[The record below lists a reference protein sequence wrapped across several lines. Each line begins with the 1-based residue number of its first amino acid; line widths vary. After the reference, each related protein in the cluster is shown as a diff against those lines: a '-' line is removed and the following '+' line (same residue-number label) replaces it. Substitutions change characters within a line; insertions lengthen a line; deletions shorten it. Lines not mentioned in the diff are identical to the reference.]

1 MHNATS
7 GRPTGRFEYD
17 VALEAW
23 QWDEEVF
30 HIHGYAPGSIEPTT
44 KLFVESKHPEDRD
57 RVEAMLRQVR
67 ETGEP
72 FSVFCRLIGADGTE
86 RRVVLLGEGV
96 REGDQVRA
104 IEGYYLDL
112 TPDFEAEGEDTAH
125 AAVEASAESRA
136 VIEQAKG
143 MLMLAY
149 GLDADA
155 SFAMLR
161 WWSRNHNMKVREI
174 AERLVEVAGESEGA
188 GTDVRVATD
197 ALLYDITS

>member
-17 VALEAW
+17 VGLDAW

-30 HIHGYAPGSIEPTT
+30 HIHGYAPGSVEPTT
-44 KLFVESKHPEDRD
+44 KLFVESKHPEDRG
-57 RVEAMLRQVR
+57 RVEALIQQVR
-67 ETGEP
+67 QTGEP
-72 FSVFCRLIGADGTE
+72 FSVSYRLIRADGSE
-86 RRVVLLGEGV
+86 RRVVLVGEGV
-96 REGDQVRA
+96 REGDSLRA

-112 TPDFEAEGEDTAH
+112 TSDFEAEGEETAQ

-161 WWSRNHNMKVREI
+161 WWSRNRNIKVREI
-174 AERLVEVAGESEGA
+174 AERLVDVTAENEVA
-188 GTDVRVATD
+188 GTDVRVAID
-197 ALLYDITS
+197 ALLHDITT

>member
-1 MHNATS
+1 MHECS
-7 GRPTGRFEYD
+7 GRPTGRFAYD
-17 VALEAW
+17 VSLDAW

-30 HIHGYAPGSIEPTT
+30 LIHGYAPGSVEPST
-44 KLFVESKHPEDRD
+44 KLFVESKHPEDRA
-57 RVEAMLRQVR
+57 RVEALLNQVR
-67 ETGEP
+67 ETGGA
-72 FSVFCRLIGADGTE
+72 FSISYRLISADGTE
-86 RRVVLLGEGV
+86 RRVVLVGEGV
-96 REGDQVRA
+96 RDGDQVRA

-112 TPDFEAEGEDTAH
+112 TPDFEAEGEEFAH

-161 WWSRNHNMKVREI
+161 WWSRNRNIKVREI
-174 AERLVEVAGESEGA
+174 AERLVDVTAETEVA
-188 GTDVRVATD
+188 GTDVRVAID
-197 ALLYDITS
+197 ALLHDITT